1 MNDIS
6 SDDIFLLKQRLA
18 EQEALIPALQK
29 KLSNRERKIDLL
41 QAQLK
46 KPRRMNFG

>member
-18 EQEALIPALQK
+18 EQEA
-29 KLSNRERKIDLL
+29 
-41 QAQLK
+41 
-46 KPRRMNFG
+46 